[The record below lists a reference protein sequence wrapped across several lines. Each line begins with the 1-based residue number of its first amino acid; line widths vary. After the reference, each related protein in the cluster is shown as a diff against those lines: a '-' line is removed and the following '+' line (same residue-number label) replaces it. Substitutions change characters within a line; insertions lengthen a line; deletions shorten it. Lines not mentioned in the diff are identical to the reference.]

1 METRD
6 VLLVDA
12 FADEPMTGT
21 PVGVVLD
28 GSDLAPDQRDAVASE
43 LGAPGTAFVS
53 ETAEGWSL
61 RVAGDTEFGRGAHVA
76 IAAAS
81 ALDERDLLAD
91 DAVAFDRGD
100 RTVQVTVERDGTFWT
115 DVDRPDLREAALD
128 ADAAAEALGVD
139 VAAIRDVGADLPI
152 VRASLG
158 SGVLLVP
165 VNFLEHLSGADP
177 DPGAV
182 ADCLAATDAAALY
195 GYTFDTLSGDA
206 EIHGLLVTPDGPQAR
221 AGGEAAACAAV
232 AARHYGAFDHDRME
246 LRVEQGDL
254 LDRPARI
261 AVRTDGP
268 TAADGDEQGGRLSV
282 GGRAVTV
289 LDGTVV
295 IPPAD
300 EGGEIIEA

>member
-6 VLLVDA
+6 VLLVDV

-28 GSDLAPDQRDAVASE
+28 GADLAADQRAAVAAE
-43 LGAPGTAFVS
+43 FGAPGTAFVS

-61 RVAGDTEFGRGAHVA
+61 RVAGDPADGRCAHVA

-81 ALDERDLLAD
+81 ALDERGRLAGST
-91 DAVAFDRGD
+91 VAFDREDGD
-100 RTVQVTVERDGTFWT
+100 ATVTVESDGETWV
-115 DVDRPDLREAALD
+115 DVDRPDLRTADVSEEAA
-128 ADAAAEALGVD
+128 AAALGID
-139 VAAIRDVGADLPI
+139 VAAIRDVGADLPL

-158 SGVLLVP
+158 AGILLVP

-177 DPGAV
+177 DLGAV
-182 ADCLAATDAAALY
+182 ADCLAATDTEAIY

-206 EIHGLLVTPDGPQAR
+206 EIHGLLVEANGPQAL

-232 AARHYGAFDHDRME
+232 SARHYGAFDHDRTE
-246 LRVEQGDL
+246 LRVEQGDI

-268 TAADGDEQGGRLSV
+268 TAVEGEEPTGTLGLGGRT
-282 GGRAVTV
+282 VTV

-300 EGGEIIEA
+300 EDGDIIEA